1 MIGQIVQKIPRVWY
15 RCNDGTFS
23 SHNRKSACN
32 NHCGLATGKPVRL
45 VNANARTRSTQVQPN
60 QASDIVL
67 IPLDQVFTNP
77 EWFQNREKA
86 FSLRSVENIVSAVEN
101 NTFNWANFDAITVWD
116 NGGKYYILSGH
127 SRTEAFS
134 RLCAMAAKAQG
145 RDFCRIPAKIV
156 TGISL
161 NEAKR
166 IAMES
171 NTLSTRESD
180 LERAHYYRRLVATGT
195 PVQEIRAAAARMEG
209 REAVKILAFAYLNP
223 TGKTITGLRALENAD
238 QTSRNNLTN
247 IARWI
252 GNARQ
257 TVPVLTDRHENE
269 LYEWLVNDKAYGTAK
284 GQISNETEFKARL
297 AAILQKRTAF
307 GVLED
312 NLNIPGS
319 ITKTPTEQTYDGQVN
334 EALQLVSDLEKQLK
348 EKIRSLTERGAAEAK
363 VQELTAGLQ
372 ASLTRARVN
381 YQNLL
386 LKRNEVAQAARN
398 DLSLFGIGR
407 IVKEKPPG
415 LTQCLDGSFSTY
427 LPGRGVCSYHGGPV
441 WVKAKTKRALK
452 EPEVI
457 TTPVVSTASKQIGSY
472 QLGIYTDQNR
482 RKGGVLEVY
491 FFRKLAEPIR
501 QILRNNGFWLNND
514 KQWRA
519 WDTPQQRK
527 FLHELGVKP
536 SERFKEIDPTHFLP
550 GNENSKLVQEA
561 QRRVTQYQEKEQ
573 ELRNRIQSMMNAGF
587 TEAQIREGSYFKD
600 LEQLKKDRQQ
610 YEKILGNQTSEI
622 PNVVAPTVQ
631 PIGFYRIGN
640 YTARNSKSGPAL
652 EVSFTAI
659 PNEQIRKQL
668 KEAYFWFTP
677 QDKLWRAWDAQ
688 ERRELLERLGIR
700 PSENLP
706 QVAPMERPQRVT
718 VPAEP
723 RVISQAVL
731 AQKLRS
737 LADGMQAQI
746 DRKFDTPL
754 KNANPTARRARMI
767 SSMEKDGEWMQKV
780 QSMFLGLA
788 ALADQNQLSPEL
800 QKVDSRALIETIFY
814 YKDYPELSY
823 EFHQRNFREL
833 LENLRGAKGVNSIR
847 EIIERTSYRKKF
859 SLDDLRTLKQG
870 FQIAKKRNPKL
881 WVSQTEDQ
889 LDRIIRLTK
898 AGITPDNLASVR
910 EQLLSL
916 VKTPDQGNQAERQ
929 VQQMIYNL
937 IGVKIPGYF
946 NTPPA
951 VVERLMS
958 VADIRPGQRVLEP
971 SAGAGDIADAIRAQG
986 VVPDVVEIASSL
998 RKILEAK
1005 GYNIVGYDFMEYN
1018 GGSYDRI
1025 VMNPPFENAQ
1035 EIDHVLHAYQL
1046 LAPGGRIVSVMSEG
1060 PFFRSDKKS
1069 AAFQDFVENYGWSE
1083 KLPDGSFLKSRNSTG
1098 VNTRIVVIEKPYSA
1112 NMSGIRRRRIAL

>member
-1 MIGQIVQKIPRVWY
+1 MIGQIVRKIPRVWY
-15 RCNDGTFS
+15 PCNDGTFS
-23 SHNRKSACN
+23 SHNRKSACQQ
-32 NHCGLATGKPVRL
+32 HCGLASRKPVRL
-45 VNANARTRSTQVQPN
+45 VNASARTRSTNNVQPN
-60 QASDIVL
+60 QVTQASDIVL

-77 EWFQNREKA
+77 AWFQNRDKA
-86 FSLRSVENIVSAVEN
+86 FSLRSVENIVSAVES
-101 NTFNWANFDAITVWD
+101 NTFNWANFDAITVW
-116 NGGKYYILSGH
+116 NNQGKYYILSGH
-127 SRTEAFS
+127 SRTEAFT
-134 RLCAMAAKAQG
+134 RLCAMGARAQG

-156 TGISL
+156 VGISL
-161 NEAKR
+161 DEAKK

-180 LERAHYYRRLVATGT
+180 LERAHYYRRLLAAGT

-209 REAVKILAFAYLNP
+209 REAVKVLAFAYLNP
-223 TGKTITGLRALENAD
+223 NGKTIAGLRALEGAD
-238 QTSRNNLTN
+238 QTSRNNLAN

-257 TVPVLTDRHENE
+257 TVPALTDRHENE

-284 GQISNETEFKARL
+284 GQISNETEFKSRL

-307 GVLED
+307 GVLDES
-312 NLNIPGS
+312 LNIQGS
-319 ITKTPTEQTYDGQVN
+319 ITKTPTEQTYDSQVA
-334 EALQLVSDLEKQLK
+334 EALQLVTELDKQYK
-348 EKIRSLTERGAAEAK
+348 EKIRSLTERKATEAQI
-363 VQELTAGLQ
+363 QELTAGLQ

-386 LKRNEVAQAARN
+386 LKRNAVAQAARN

-415 LTQCLDGSFSTY
+415 VTECFDGRFSTHY
-427 LPGRGVCSYHGGPV
+427 PGRGVCSYHGGPV
-441 WVKAKTKRALK
+441 FNRARNKKQAQVPKEPQVQPVEAPQTVVLPPVVAEKLPHQMTFEEFKKTLQKVYVSYHTTHYRIAPFGFCFIMREEYSGKVSYRTCLWDYFKREPSWKLQEFQYLGRDLK
-452 EPEVI
+452 EAMKMSYV
-457 TTPVVSTASKQIGSY
+457 AS
-472 QLGIYTDQNR
+472 L
-482 RKGGVLEVY
+482 
-491 FFRKLAEPIR
+491 KLA
-501 QILRNNGFWLNND
+501 ILHG
-514 KQWRA
+514 KQ
-519 WDTPQQRK
+519 D
-527 FLHELGVKP
+527 
-536 SERFKEIDPTHFLP
+536 
-550 GNENSKLVQEA
+550 
-561 QRRVTQYQEKEQ
+561 
-573 ELRNRIQSMMNAGF
+573 
-587 TEAQIREGSYFKD
+587 
-600 LEQLKKDRQQ
+600 
-610 YEKILGNQTSEI
+610 EI
-622 PNVVAPTVQ
+622 PASELATFGQMLGLAPVVAPPVVVQPVTTQ
-631 PIGFYRIGN
+631 PIGVYRIGE
-640 YTARNSKSGPAL
+640 YTARNGKTGQAL
-652 EVSFTAI
+652 EVAFTAI
-659 PNEQIRKQL
+659 PSEQVRKQL
-668 KEAYFWFTP
+668 KDAYFWFNP

-706 QVAPMERPQRVT
+706 QVAPVERPQRV
-718 VPAEP
+718 VIPAEP
-723 RVISQAVL
+723 RVISQAAL
-731 AQKLRS
+731 AQKLRN
-737 LADGMQAQI
+737 LAEGMQAQI

-754 KNANPTARRARMI
+754 KNANPTARRASMI
-767 SSMEKDGEWMQKV
+767 SSMEKDGEKLQKY
-780 QSMFLGLA
+780 QSMLLGLA
-788 ALADQNQLSPEL
+788 ALADQNQLPPEL
-800 QKVDSRALIETIFY
+800 QKIDSRALLETIFY
-814 YKDYPELSY
+814 YKDFPELSY

-859 SLDDLRTLKQG
+859 SLDDLRILKQG

-881 WVSQTEDQ
+881 WVSQTEEQ

-910 EQLLSL
+910 NLLLSL
-916 VKTPDQGNQAERQ
+916 AKTPDQGNQAERQ
-929 VQQMIYNL
+929 IQEMVRNL

-951 VVERLMS
+951 IVERLMS

-986 VVPDVVEIASSL
+986 VTPDVVEIASSL

-1005 GYNIVGYDFMEYN
+1005 GYNIVEHDFMQYN
-1018 GGSYDRI
+1018 GGQYDRI

-1060 PFFRSDKKS
+1060 PFFRQDKKS
-1069 AAFQDFVENYGWSE
+1069 TAFRDFVDNYGWSE

-1098 VNTRIVVIEKPYSA
+1098 VNTRVVVIEKPYSA

>member
-1 MIGQIVQKIPRVWY
+1 MIGQIVRKIPRVWY
-15 RCNDGTFS
+15 PCNDGTFS
-23 SHNRKSACN
+23 SHNRKSACQQ
-32 NHCGLATGKPVRL
+32 HCGLASRKPVRL

-60 QASDIVL
+60 QVTQASDIVL

-77 EWFQNREKA
+77 AWFQNRDKA
-86 FSLRSVENIVSAVEN
+86 FSLRSVENIVSAVES
-101 NTFNWANFDAITVWD
+101 NTFNWANFDAITVW
-116 NGGKYYILSGH
+116 NNQGKYYILSGH
-127 SRTEAFS
+127 SRTEAFT
-134 RLCAMAAKAQG
+134 RLCAMGARAQG

-156 TGISL
+156 VGISL
-161 NEAKR
+161 DEAKR

-180 LERAHYYRRLVATGT
+180 LERAHYYRRLLAAGN

-209 REAVKILAFAYLNP
+209 REAVKVLAFAYLNP
-223 TGKTITGLRALENAD
+223 NGKTIAGLRALEGAD
-238 QTSRNNLTN
+238 QTSRNNLSN

-257 TVPVLTDRHENE
+257 TVPALTDRHENE
-269 LYEWLVNDKAYGTAK
+269 LYDWLVNDKAYGTAK
-284 GQISNETEFKARL
+284 GQISNETEFKSRL

-307 GVLED
+307 GVLDES
-312 NLNIPGS
+312 LNIQGS
-319 ITKTPTEQTYDGQVN
+319 ITKSPTEQSYDAQVA
-334 EALQLVSDLEKQLK
+334 EALQMVTDLEKQYK
-348 EKIRSLTERGAAEAK
+348 EKIRSLTERGATEAK

-441 WVKAKTKRALK
+441 WVKAKKKAAQTPK
-452 EPEVI
+452 EP
-457 TTPVVSTASKQIGSY
+457 
-472 QLGIYTDQNR
+472 
-482 RKGGVLEVY
+482 
-491 FFRKLAEPIR
+491 
-501 QILRNNGFWLNND
+501 ILPAND
-514 KQWRA
+514 
-519 WDTPQQRK
+519 
-527 FLHELGVKP
+527 
-536 SERFKEIDPTHFLP
+536 
-550 GNENSKLVQEA
+550 NSRLVQES
-561 QRRVTQYQEKEQ
+561 QRRIAQYQEKEQ
-573 ELRNRIQSMMNAGF
+573 ELRNRIKSMMNAGF
-587 TEAQIREGSYFKD
+587 TEAQIREGSYLKD
-600 LEQLKKDRQQ
+600 LEQVIKDRQK
-610 YEKILGNQTSEI
+610 YENILNSHQI
-622 PNVVAPTVQ
+622 PVPAAPAPAAPVLTTQ
-631 PIGFYRIGN
+631 PIGFYRIGE
-640 YTARNSKSGPAL
+640 YTARNGKTGQAL
-652 EVSFTAI
+652 EVAFTAI
-659 PNEQIRKQL
+659 PSEQVRKQL
-668 KEAYFWFTP
+668 KDAYFWFNP

-688 ERRELLERLGIR
+688 ERRDLLERLGI
-700 PSENLP
+700 PPGENLP
-706 QVAPMERPQRVT
+706 QVAPTERPQRVIT
-718 VPAEP
+718 PAEP
-723 RVISQAVL
+723 RVISQAAL
-731 AQKLRS
+731 AQKLRN
-737 LADGMQAQI
+737 LAEGMQAQI

-754 KNANPTARRARMI
+754 KNANPTARRASMI
-767 SSMEKDGEWMQKV
+767 SSMEKDGEKLQKY
-780 QSMFLGLA
+780 QSMLLGLA
-788 ALADQNQLSPEL
+788 ALADQNQLPPEL
-800 QKVDSRALIETIFY
+800 QKIDSRALLETIFY

-847 EIIERTSYRKKF
+847 EIIEKTSYRKKF
-859 SLDDLRTLKQG
+859 SLDDLRILKQG

-881 WVSQTEDQ
+881 WVSQTEEQ

-910 EQLLSL
+910 NLLLSL
-916 VKTPDQGNQAERQ
+916 AKTPDQGNQAERQ
-929 VQQMIYNL
+929 IQEMVRNL

-951 VVERLMS
+951 IVERLMS

-986 VVPDVVEIASSL
+986 VTPDVVEIASSL

-1005 GYNIVGYDFMEYN
+1005 GYNIVEHDFMQYN
-1018 GGSYDRI
+1018 GGPYDRI

-1060 PFFRSDKKS
+1060 PFFRQDKKS
-1069 AAFQDFVENYGWSE
+1069 TAFRDFVDNYGWSE

-1098 VNTRIVVIEKPYSA
+1098 VNTRVVVIEKPYSA

>member
-1 MIGQIVQKIPRVWY
+1 MIGQIVQKIPRTWY
-15 RCNDGTFS
+15 RCGDGTFS
-23 SHNRKSACN
+23 SHNRPGACQ
-32 NHCGLATGKPVRL
+32 NHCGLANGKPVRL
-45 VNANARTRSTQVQPN
+45 VNADNRPRTQAQAQVKAN
-60 QASDIVL
+60 DIVL
-67 IPLDQVFTNP
+67 IPLTEIFTNP
-77 EWFQNREKA
+77 RWFQNRDKA

-101 NTFNWANFDAITVWD
+101 NVFNWANFDAITVW
-116 NGGKYYILSGH
+116 NNQGKYYILSGH
-127 SRTEAFS
+127 SRTEAFT
-134 RLCAMAAKAQG
+134 RLCAMRATAQG

-161 NEAKR
+161 DEAKR

-180 LERAHYYRRLVATGT
+180 LERAQYYRRQLATGT
-195 PVQEIRAAAARMEG
+195 PLQEVKAAAARMEG
-209 REAVKILAFAYLNP
+209 KEAVKVLAFAYLNP
-223 TGKTITGLRALENAD
+223 NGKTINGLRALENAD

-269 LYEWLVNDKAYGTAK
+269 LYDWLVNDKAYGTAK
-284 GQISNETEFKARL
+284 GQISNEVEFKSRL
-297 AAILQKRTAF
+297 AAILQKRTTF
-307 GVLED
+307 GKLED
-312 NLNIPGS
+312 SLNIQGS
-319 ITKTPTEQTYDGQVN
+319 ITKTPTEQTYDGQVS
-334 EALQLVSDLEKQLK
+334 EALQMVNDLEKQYK
-348 EKIRSLTERGAAEAK
+348 EKIRFLTERGATESK
-363 VQELTAGLQ
+363 IQELTAGLQ

-415 LTQCLDGSFSTY
+415 QTECFDGTFSTY
-427 LPGRGVCSYHGGPV
+427 FPGRGVCSYHGGPV
-441 WVKAKTKRALK
+441 WAKAKTKQARLPK
-452 EPEVI
+452 EPTVVPQVV
-457 TTPVVSTASKQIGSY
+457 TTPIEQ
-472 QLGIYTDQNR
+472 
-482 RKGGVLEVY
+482 
-491 FFRKLAEPIR
+491 PI
-501 QILRNNGFWLNND
+501 
-514 KQWRA
+514 
-519 WDTPQQRK
+519 
-527 FLHELGVKP
+527 
-536 SERFKEIDPTHFLP
+536 
-550 GNENSKLVQEA
+550 VQ
-561 QRRVTQYQEKEQ
+561 
-573 ELRNRIQSMMNAGF
+573 
-587 TEAQIREGSYFKD
+587 
-600 LEQLKKDRQQ
+600 
-610 YEKILGNQTSEI
+610 
-622 PNVVAPTVQ
+622 PTVQ
-631 PIGFYRIGN
+631 PLGFYRIGN
-640 YTARNSKSGPAL
+640 YTARNGKSGQAL
-652 EVSFTAI
+652 EVVFTAI
-659 PNEQIRKQL
+659 PAEQIRTQL

-677 QDKLWRAWDAQ
+677 QDKLWRAWDNQ
-688 ERRELLERLGIR
+688 ERRDLLERLGIR
-700 PSENLP
+700 PGENLP
-706 QVAPMERPQRVT
+706 IAAPAERPQRVI

-723 RVISQAVL
+723 RVITQAAL

-767 SSMEKDGEWMQKV
+767 SNMEKDGEWMQKV

-788 ALADQNQLSPEL
+788 ALADQNQLPPEL

-814 YKDYPELSY
+814 YKDYPTLDY

-833 LENLRGAKGVNSIR
+833 LENLRGAKGVNAVR
-847 EIIERTSYRKKF
+847 DIIEKTAYRKKF

-898 AGITPDNLASVR
+898 AGITADNLISVR
-910 EQLLSL
+910 EQLLAL
-916 VKTPDQGNQAERQ
+916 AKTPDQGNQAERQ
-929 VQQMIYNL
+929 IQQMIYNL

-986 VVPDVVEIASSL
+986 VTPDVVEVASSL

-1005 GYNIVGYDFMEYN
+1005 GYNIVGYDFLEYT
-1018 GGSYDRI
+1018 GGPYDRI

-1035 EIDHVLHAYQL
+1035 EIDHVLHAFKL

-1069 AAFQDFVENYGWSE
+1069 EAFRDFVDNYGYSE
-1083 KLPDGSFLKSRNSTG
+1083 QLPQGSFLKSRNSTG